1 MGDAVRVA
9 LVTILE
15 ILGLGLL
22 GVGLWLIWVPLVPLL
37 GGLSVLWMAYLLDSG
52 GMQPTQD
59 EPR

>member
-1 MGDAVRVA
+1 MRVA